1 MEPVSTRRQ
10 VRFTPPDAEPLEGQE
25 QPPVYLIRVPTLLER
40 SEVEAS
46 VVGAGVRPVGGAQIR
61 ASLRAAIERCIEE
74 PAEYLEALDRKDA
87 EEADAQDIALLHDA
101 EMRVAD
107 DPQYS
112 RLVQMS
118 MRWAPYLE
126 WFALRH
132 QLEGVEHAPFA
143 IEHKNRLAT
152 EASLA
157 EIPRDHLTAAAG
169 RAVALLL
176 LGNEEKKASAS
187 PSQ

>member
-107 DPQYS
+107 
-112 RLVQMS
+112 RLPKSSVTRTYAAS
-118 MRWAPYLE
+118 TREPPCRSAATLYFETGRP
-126 WFALRH
+126 
-132 QLEGVEHAPFA
+132 
-143 IEHKNRLAT
+143 NRC
-152 EASLA
+152 S
-157 EIPRDHLTAAAG
+157 TAA
-169 RAVALLL
+169 
-176 LGNEEKKASAS
+176 
-187 PSQ
+187 